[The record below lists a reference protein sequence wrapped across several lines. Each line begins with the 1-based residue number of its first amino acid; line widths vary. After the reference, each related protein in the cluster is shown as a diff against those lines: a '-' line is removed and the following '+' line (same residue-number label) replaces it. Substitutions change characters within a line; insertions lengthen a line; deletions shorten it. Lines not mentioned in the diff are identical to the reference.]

1 MECCRLKLCHL
12 ITLNFRIK
20 STMQLLNSNCMAMEF
35 IMEPIRIT
43 LVLTTLLC
51 SLVAGFLVAFA
62 VVVMPGIQ
70 GLNDHGFLQA
80 FKKMDRIIQDSH
92 PIFVVL
98 WLGSVLTLLLSVFL
112 AYGKLEGL
120 NWMLLLFAGGLFIL
134 GVQLPTATINI
145 PLNNQL
151 QKQEL
156 STLPP
161 AQVRKAREH
170 FEDRWIQ
177 WNIIRTIFAILTSV
191 LLLMLLLRL

>member
-1 MECCRLKLCHL
+1 
-12 ITLNFRIK
+12 
-20 STMQLLNSNCMAMEF
+20 
-35 IMEPIRIT
+35 MEPIRIT